1 MSHPGARPPDRHR
14 VRAHFDRAAPRYA
27 AQAVLQ
33 REVRERLHER
43 LEYFR
48 LAPERILDLG
58 AGPAAS
64 ASAVSA
70 RYPKAQYLAL
80 DLSLAMLAQRP
91 SPRWPWRRR
100 RAVPVC
106 GDMHALPLADASI
119 DLIVSSLAL
128 QWSGDPEPVFAECAR
143 VLRPGGLILFSSLGP
158 DTLKELRAALGPDAP
173 VNTFL
178 DMHDVGDAMIRAGLG
193 APVLDVEHLT
203 LCYNDARSVMRD
215 LKDIGASYAGPPRR
229 SGLAGRSWLRRVEKR
244 YETFRSEGRLPA
256 TFEVVYGHG
265 FRPERGDRPQDGT
278 TVPGGAVAHFPVDR
292 IARRG

>member
-1 MSHPGARPPDRHR
+1 MSDAGVPVPQRHR
-14 VRAHFDRAAPRYA
+14 VRAHFDRAARRYES
-27 AQAVLQ
+27 QAVLQ
-33 REVRERLHER
+33 REVRDRLHQR
-43 LEYFR
+43 LTYFR
-48 LAPERILDLG
+48 LAPSRILDLG

-64 ASAVSA
+64 APALSA
-70 RYPKAQYLAL
+70 RYPKAELVAL
-80 DLSLAMLAQRP
+80 DLSLAMLAQAP

-100 RAVPVC
+100 RAVAVC

-143 VLRPGGLILFSSLGP
+143 VLRPGGLLLFSSLGP
-158 DTLKELRAALGPDAP
+158 DTLQELKAALGPNAP

-178 DMHDVGDAMIRAGLG
+178 DMHDVGDAMVRAGLG

-203 LCYNDARSVMRD
+203 LCYEQARSVMRD
-215 LKDIGASYAGPPRR
+215 LKAIGASYAGPPRH
-229 SGLAGRSWLRRVEKR
+229 SGLRGRAWLATVEAR
-244 YETFRSEGRLPA
+244 YEAFRHEGRLPA

-265 FRPERGDRPQDGT
+265 FRPERDDRPQDGT

-292 IARRG
+292 IVKRG